1 MQHLVP
7 GAPMKVLV
15 LGSRSG
21 SATPSHSA
29 ARAPHRTQSS
39 VALSADGV
47 SWLLLN
53 ASPDIGEQIRA
64 NPVLHTRAGSAESPV
79 KAVVL
84 MDAQIEHVAG
94 LLSLRDGPPLELHAT
109 PCVFEDLSTGL
120 PLLQTL
126 QHYCSVR
133 WHIVPV
139 AGESRVAAFRIAGFE
154 SLCFTAIA
162 TRGPAP
168 AYATYRDGST
178 VGANIALY
186 IEDSVTGQS
195 LFYSPGPAQVGE
207 DELAWMR
214 EADCLL
220 LDAALEAGEAPTG
233 PGEQPAAAPGH
244 TGTMST
250 NMMNLLNRLRCRKV
264 LAHLGLASPW
274 LDAQDPDPQ
283 GALKRHGIELAH
295 DGMEIEL

>member
-1 MQHLVP
+1 
-7 GAPMKVLV
+7 MKVLV

-21 SATPSHSA
+21 SAAPSHGA
-29 ARAPHRTQSS
+29 ALAPQRTQSS

-53 ASPDIGEQIRA
+53 ASPDIGQQIRA
-64 NPVLHTRAGSAESPV
+64 NPVLHAQPGTPDTPF

-94 LLSLRDGPPLELHAT
+94 LLSLRDGSPLELYAT
-109 PCVFEDLSTGL
+109 PCVFEDLSSGM

-126 QHYCSVR
+126 QHYCGVR
-133 WHIVPV
+133 WHMVPV
-139 AGESRVAAFRIAGFE
+139 SGEARVAAFRVAGFE

-168 AYATYRDGST
+168 AYATYRDDHT

-186 IEDSVTGQS
+186 VEDSVSGQS
-195 LFYSPGPAQVGE
+195 LFYSPGPARVGA

-220 LDAALEAGEAPTG
+220 LDTALDTG
-233 PGEQPAAAPGH
+233 AVGS
-244 TGTMST
+244 MV
-250 NMMNLLNRLRCRKV
+250 NMLKPLASRKV
-264 LAHLGLASPW
+264 LAHLGPDSPW
-274 LDAQDPDPQ
+274 LDACDPDAQ
-283 GALKRHGIELAH
+283 HVLRRQGIELAH

>member
-1 MQHLVP
+1 
-7 GAPMKVLV
+7 MKVLV

-21 SATPSHSA
+21 SAAPSHGA
-29 ARAPHRTQSS
+29 AAAPQRTQSS

-47 SWLLLN
+47 NWLLLN
-53 ASPDIGEQIRA
+53 ASPDIGEQVRA
-64 NPVLHTRAGSAESPV
+64 NPVLHARPGAIDTPV

-94 LLSLRDGPPLELHAT
+94 LLSLRDGPPLDLHAT
-109 PCVFEDLSTGL
+109 PCVFEDLSSGL

-126 QHYCSVR
+126 QHYCGVR
-133 WHIVPV
+133 WHMVPV
-139 AGESRVAAFRIAGFE
+139 AGETRVAPFRVAGFE
-154 SLCFTAIA
+154 SLCFTAVA

-168 AYATYRDGST
+168 AYATYRDDNT

-195 LFYSPGPAQVGE
+195 LFYSPGPARVGE

-214 EADCLL
+214 EADCVLL
-220 LDAALEAGEAPTG
+220 DVSLDAA
-233 PGEQPAAAPGH
+233 PAAAVPSAAA
-244 TGTMST
+244 GTMSA
-250 NMMNLLNRLRCRKV
+250 NMMDLLNRLPCRKV
-264 LAHLGLASPW
+264 LAHLAPESPW
-274 LDAQDPDPQ
+274 LDER
-283 GALKRHGIELAH
+283 GADARGVLQRQGIELAH

>member
-1 MQHLVP
+1 
-7 GAPMKVLV
+7 MKVLV

-21 SATPSHSA
+21 SAAPSFGA
-29 ARAPHRTQSS
+29 AAAPQRTQSS

-47 SWLLLN
+47 NWLLLN

-64 NPVLHTRAGSAESPV
+64 NPVLHARPGATDTPV

-94 LLSLRDGPPLELHAT
+94 LLSLREGPPLDLHAT
-109 PCVFEDLSTGL
+109 PCVFEDLSSGL

-126 QHYCSVR
+126 QHYCGVR
-133 WHIVPV
+133 WHMVPV
-139 AGESRVAAFRIAGFE
+139 AGETRVAPFRVAGFE
-154 SLCFTAIA
+154 SLCFTAVA

-168 AYATYRDGST
+168 AYATYRDDNT

-195 LFYSPGPAQVGE
+195 LFYSPGPARVGE

-214 EADCLL
+214 EADCVLL
-220 LDAALEAGEAPTG
+220 DVALDAALEP
-233 PGEQPAAAPGH
+233 QAAPDVVAA
-244 TGTMST
+244 TAALPQAAGTMSA
-250 NMMNLLNRLRCRKV
+250 NMMDLLNRLPCRKV
-264 LAHLGLASPW
+264 LAHLAPDSPW
-274 LDAQDPDPQ
+274 LDEHGADAR
-283 GALKRHGIELAH
+283 GALQRQGIELAH

>member
-1 MQHLVP
+1 
-7 GAPMKVLV
+7 MKVLV

-21 SATPSHSA
+21 SAAPSHGAASA
-29 ARAPHRTQSS
+29 PQRTQSS

-64 NPVLHTRAGSAESPV
+64 NRVLHARPGAADTPV

-94 LLSLRDGPPLELHAT
+94 LLSLRDGPPLDLHAT
-109 PCVFEDLSTGL
+109 PCVFEDLSSGL

-126 QHYCSVR
+126 QHYCGVR
-133 WHIVPV
+133 WHMVPV
-139 AGESRVAAFRIAGFE
+139 AGETRVAPFRVAGFE
-154 SLCFTAIA
+154 SLCFTAVA
-162 TRGPAP
+162 THGPAP
-168 AYATYRDGST
+168 AYATYRDDST

-195 LFYSPGPAQVGE
+195 LFYSPGPARVGE
-207 DELAWMR
+207 NELAWMR

-220 LDAALEAGEAPTG
+220 LDASLDTARETRGVPDTS
-233 PGEQPAAAPGH
+233 AAATAPPDPA
-244 TGTMST
+244 GTMST
-250 NMMNLLNRLRCRKV
+250 NMMDLLNRLPCRKV
-264 LAHLGLASPW
+264 LAHLAPESPW
-274 LDAQDPDPQ
+274 LDEHGADAR
-283 GALKRHGIELAH
+283 GALQRQGIELAH

>member
-1 MQHLVP
+1 
-7 GAPMKVLV
+7 MKILV

-21 SATPSHSA
+21 SAAPSFGAASA
-29 ARAPHRTQSS
+29 PQRTQSS

-47 SWLLLN
+47 NWLLLN

-64 NPVLHTRAGSAESPV
+64 NPVLHARPGAAETPV

-94 LLSLRDGPPLELHAT
+94 LLSLREGPPLDLHAT
-109 PCVFEDLSTGL
+109 PCVFEDLSSGL

-126 QHYCSVR
+126 QHYCGVR
-133 WHIVPV
+133 WHMVPV
-139 AGESRVAAFRIAGFE
+139 AGEARVAPFRVAGFE
-154 SLCFTAIA
+154 SLCFTAVA

-168 AYATYRDGST
+168 AYATYRDDST

-220 LDAALEAGEAPTG
+220 LDGSLDAALETQGALDVAPRT
-233 PGEQPAAAPGH
+233 A
-244 TGTMST
+244 TGTMSAT
-250 NMMNLLNRLRCRKV
+250 MMDLLNRLPCRKV
-264 LAHLGLASPW
+264 LAHLAPDSPW
-274 LDAQDPDPQ
+274 LDEQAAEARS
-283 GALKRHGIELAH
+283 ALRRQGIELAH

>member
-1 MQHLVP
+1 
-7 GAPMKVLV
+7 MKVLV

-21 SATPSHSA
+21 SAAPSHGA
-29 ARAPHRTQSS
+29 AQAPQRTQSS

-53 ASPDIGEQIRA
+53 ASPDIGQQIRA
-64 NPVLHTRAGSAESPV
+64 NPVLHAQRGATDTPV

-94 LLSLRDGPPLELHAT
+94 LLSLRDGPPLDLHAT
-109 PCVFEDLSTGL
+109 PCVFEDLSNGL

-126 QHYCSVR
+126 QHYCGVR
-133 WHIVPV
+133 WHMVPV
-139 AGESRVAAFRIAGFE
+139 AGEARVAPFRVAGFE

-162 TRGPAP
+162 THGPAP
-168 AYATYRDGST
+168 AYATYRDDHT

-186 IEDSVTGQS
+186 IEDSVSGQS
-195 LFYSPGPAQVGE
+195 LFYSPGPARLGE
-207 DELAWMR
+207 EELSWMR

-220 LDAALEAGEAPTG
+220 LDAALDAGDGTVATA
-233 PGEQPAAAPGH
+233 PAADGV
-244 TGTMST
+244 GTMSAS
-250 NMMNLLNRLRCRKV
+250 MIQLLNRLSNRKV
-264 LAHLGLASPW
+264 LAHLGPERAG
-274 LDAQDPDPQ
+274 Q
-283 GALKRHGIELAH
+283 GALEPDAKHALKRQGIELAH

>member
-1 MQHLVP
+1 
-7 GAPMKVLV
+7 MKVLV

-21 SATPSHSA
+21 SAAPSFGA
-29 ARAPHRTQSS
+29 AAAPQRTQSS

-47 SWLLLN
+47 NWLLLN

-64 NPVLHTRAGSAESPV
+64 NPVLHARPGAANTPV

-94 LLSLRDGPPLELHAT
+94 LLSLRDGPPLDLHAT
-109 PCVFEDLSTGL
+109 PCVFEDLSSGL

-126 QHYCSVR
+126 QHYCGVR
-133 WHIVPV
+133 WHMVPV
-139 AGESRVAAFRIAGFE
+139 AGETRVAAFRVAGFE
-154 SLCFTAIA
+154 SLCFTAVA

-168 AYATYRDGST
+168 AYAIYRDDST

-186 IEDSVTGQS
+186 IEASVTGQS

-207 DELAWMR
+207 GELAWMR
-214 EADCLL
+214 EADCVLL
-220 LDAALEAGEAPTG
+220 DVSLDAALDT
-233 PGEQPAAAPGH
+233 PAAPDTLAAAAALLPGAA
-244 TGTMST
+244 GTMSA
-250 NMMNLLNRLRCRKV
+250 NMMDLLNRLPCRKV
-264 LAHLGLASPW
+264 LAHLAPDSSW
-274 LDAQDPDPQ
+274 LDEHGADAR
-283 GALKRHGIELAH
+283 GALQRQGIELAH

>member
-1 MQHLVP
+1 
-7 GAPMKVLV
+7 MKVLV

-21 SATPSHSA
+21 SAAPSHGA
-29 ARAPHRTQSS
+29 ATAPQRTQSS

-64 NPVLHTRAGSAESPV
+64 NPVLHARPGSADSPV

-94 LLSLRDGPPLELHAT
+94 LLSLRDGPPLDLHAT
-109 PCVFEDLSTGL
+109 PCVFEDLSSGL

-126 QHYCSVR
+126 QHYCGVR
-133 WHIVPV
+133 WHMVPV
-139 AGESRVAAFRIAGFE
+139 AGETRVAPFRVGGFE
-154 SLCFTAIA
+154 SLCFTAVA
-162 TRGPAP
+162 TQGPAP
-168 AYATYRDGST
+168 AYATYRDDGT

-195 LFYSPGPAQVGE
+195 LFYSPGPARVGA

-220 LDAALEAGEAPTG
+220 LDVALDTALDAARET
-233 PGEQPAAAPGH
+233 QVTHDAAAAA
-244 TGTMST
+244 GTMSA
-250 NMMNLLNRLRCRKV
+250 NMMDLLNRLPCRKV
-264 LAHLGLASPW
+264 LAHLAPESPW
-274 LDAQDPDPQ
+274 LDEHGAEAR
-283 GALKRHGIELAH
+283 GALQRQGIELAH

>member
-1 MQHLVP
+1 
-7 GAPMKVLV
+7 MKVLV

-21 SATPSHSA
+21 SAAPSHGAASA
-29 ARAPHRTQSS
+29 PQRTQSS

-47 SWLLLN
+47 NWLLLN

-64 NPVLHTRAGSAESPV
+64 NPVLHTRPGASDTPV

-94 LLSLRDGPPLELHAT
+94 LLSLHGTRHGPPIELYAT
-109 PCVFEDLSTGL
+109 PCVFEDLSSGL

-126 QHYCSVR
+126 QHYCGVR
-133 WHIVPV
+133 WHMVPV
-139 AGESRVAAFRIAGFE
+139 AGETRVAAFRVAGFE

-168 AYATYRDGST
+168 AYATYRDDST
-178 VGANIALY
+178 VGGNIALY

-195 LFYSPGPAQVGE
+195 LFYSPGPARVGE

-220 LDAALEAGEAPTG
+220 LDVSLDAAVETQAASESPPPEAA
-233 PGEQPAAAPGH
+233 
-244 TGTMST
+244 GTMSP
-250 NMMNLLNRLRCRKV
+250 NMMNLLNRLPCRKV
-264 LAHLGLASPW
+264 LAHLAPESPS
-274 LDAQDPDPQ
+274 LDER
-283 GALKRHGIELAH
+283 GADARRTLQRQGIELAH

>member
-1 MQHLVP
+1 
-7 GAPMKVLV
+7 MKVLV

-21 SATPSHSA
+21 SAAPSHGA
-29 ARAPHRTQSS
+29 AQAPQRTQSS

-53 ASPDIGEQIRA
+53 ASPDIGQQIRA
-64 NPVLHTRAGSAESPV
+64 NPVLHAQPGATDTPV

-94 LLSLRDGPPLELHAT
+94 LLSLHGPKSGPPLELYAT
-109 PCVFEDLSTGL
+109 PCVFEDLTSGL

-126 QHYCSVR
+126 QHYCGVR
-133 WHIVPV
+133 WHMVPV
-139 AGESRVAAFRIAGFE
+139 AGESRVAPFRVAGFE

-162 TRGPAP
+162 TQGPAP
-168 AYATYRDGST
+168 AYATYRDDHT

-186 IEDSVTGQS
+186 IEDSVSGQS
-195 LFYSPGPAQVGE
+195 LFYSPGPARLGE
-207 DELAWMR
+207 EELRWMR

-220 LDAALEAGEAPTG
+220 LDAALDAALDAGDGTEPTA
-233 PGEQPAAAPGH
+233 PAADGV
-244 TGTMST
+244 GTMSAS
-250 NMMNLLNRLRCRKV
+250 MIQLLNRLSNRKV
-264 LAHLGLASPW
+264 LAHLGPEGKGTGALEP
-274 LDAQDPDPQ
+274 DAKH
-283 GALKRHGIELAH
+283 ALKRQGIELAH